1 MITIYIIL
9 GATGSGRRE
18 IAFDLIEHIGENGK
32 GRAIVLL
39 AENEKPSPY
48 DEQIQALHEV
58 TSIAWHF
65 SSDREIIAN
74 HLPEEGETLFF
85 ITNGRLNPVDQIE
98 ALSAWISKND
108 LRVARTLS
116 VINCKL
122 CEKESALNTWYE
134 ACIHFSDVVLLNK
147 RESVPNNW
155 VRDFIRHFE
164 KKHYPCL
171 FEFVKKGRVS
181 NPAQILYPEPRR
193 LSHIFE
199 DEDSENANT
208 HPEFTIE
215 EDIVHEDDE
224 PIEDDPYL
232 KRLSDGRRARIIPD
246 ICDYLE

>member
-1 MITIYIIL
+1 MSPIYIIL
-9 GATGSGRRE
+9 GSTGSGRRE
-18 IAFDLIEHIGENGK
+18 IAFDLIEHIGENVKGK
-32 GRAIVLL
+32 ATVLL

-48 DEQIQALHEV
+48 DEQIQALHTV
-58 TSIAWHF
+58 TSISWHL
-65 SSDREIIAN
+65 SPEGEITAK

-108 LRVARTLS
+108 LQVARTLS

-122 CEKESALNTWYE
+122 CEKKSSLNAWYE

-155 VRDFIRHFE
+155 VRDFIQHFE

-181 NPAQILYPEPRR
+181 NPAKVLYPEPRR
-193 LSHIFE
+193 LSLIFDEE
-199 DEDSENANT
+199 DYEIANA
-208 HPEFTIE
+208 HPEIMIE
-215 EDIVHEDDE
+215 EDIAYEDDV
-224 PIEDDPYL
+224 PVEDDPYL
-232 KRLSDGRRARIIPD
+232 KRLPDGRRARMIPD
-246 ICDYLE
+246 ICDYLD